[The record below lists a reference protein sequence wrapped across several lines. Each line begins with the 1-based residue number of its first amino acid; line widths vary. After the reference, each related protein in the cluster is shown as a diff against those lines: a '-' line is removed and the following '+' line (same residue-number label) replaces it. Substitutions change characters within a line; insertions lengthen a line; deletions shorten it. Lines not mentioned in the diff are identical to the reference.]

1 MSIIIPPFAPSPIL
15 DYNVNK
21 CTLFLISVTQNKMHE
36 CSITESMLSLALEKA
51 NEASAGKITRINL
64 VVGEL
69 SGIVSECVQFYF
81 DAISK
86 GTIASG
92 AELAFE
98 TKPTQV
104 RCRKC
109 DNVFTPSDQNWD
121 CPECHE
127 AGIEI
132 VSGRECYMES
142 IEVE

>member
-1 MSIIIPPFAPSPIL
+1 
-15 DYNVNK
+15 
-21 CTLFLISVTQNKMHE
+21 MHE
-36 CSITESMLSLALEKA
+36 FSITESMLSLALEKA
-51 NEASAGKITRINL
+51 GEAKASRITRINL

-69 SGIVSECVQFYF
+69 SGVVSECVQFYF
-81 DAISK
+81 DFLSK
-86 GTIASG
+86 KTIASG

-98 TKPTQV
+98 MKPTQV

-109 DNVFTPSDQNWD
+109 DAVFTPSDHDWS

>member
-1 MSIIIPPFAPSPIL
+1 MPAPQRSSIIKLS
-15 DYNVNK
+15 
-21 CTLFLISVTQNKMHE
+21 MHE
-36 CSITESMLSLALEKA
+36 FSITESIMALALEKA
-51 NEASAGKITRINL
+51 GEAKAGRITRINL

-69 SGIVSECVQFYF
+69 SGVVSECVQFYF

-86 GTIASG
+86 NTMAGG

-98 TKPTQV
+98 TRPTQL

-109 DNVFTPSDQNWD
+109 QAVFQPKDSQWS
-121 CPECHE
+121 CPDCHE
-127 AGIEI
+127 VSIEI